1 MLRFDK
7 ASRGNGFLW
16 LILWIFSSD
25 VFHGEDEERVRGRLS
40 RWSNDYGSMNDEEN
54 TGVQILV
61 QTTRLL
67 IELLLHFL
75 KWAFQYPLPVCY
87 RRPLSV
93 QYALMDSDK
102 WRGRKPVFPAHA
114 LYSRV
119 CMTGIH
125 LSRLQKQ
132 KDFQIF
138 WDFGTSWRSVVP
150 NWFTEVVNRVGFF
163 FFFPNISN
171 SLTEIAQLSKL
182 GLPRLLMFPFL

>member
-75 KWAFQYPLPVCY
+75 K
-87 RRPLSV
+87 
-93 QYALMDSDK
+93 
-102 WRGRKPVFPAHA
+102 
-114 LYSRV
+114 
-119 CMTGIH
+119 
-125 LSRLQKQ
+125 
-132 KDFQIF
+132 
-138 WDFGTSWRSVVP
+138 
-150 NWFTEVVNRVGFF
+150 
-163 FFFPNISN
+163 
-171 SLTEIAQLSKL
+171 
-182 GLPRLLMFPFL
+182 